1 MKDSFSTY
9 HPIINFFYFI
19 VVIGF
24 SMFFMHPIF
33 LVISLICSMIYST
46 YLNKR
51 KALKFNIV
59 YMIPLLIILMIIN
72 PAFNHYG
79 VTILLYVNDNPI
91 TLESIVYGVAS
102 ATMYISVIIWFS
114 CYNSIMTS
122 DKFMYVF
129 GKIIPALSL
138 IISMALRFVPR
149 FKAQI
154 KVISNGQK
162 CIGRDASQGNII
174 KRAKN
179 GMKILSIMVTWAL
192 ENSIETADS
201 MKSRGYGLKGRTSFS
216 NFRFDN
222 RDKIAFSIMS
232 GLTLIVLI
240 GACLGENNIK
250 YNPEIVYKEISAISI
265 VVYIAYFLLLIMPVI
280 LNILEDIK
288 WYYIKLEA

>member
-1 MKDSFSTY
+1 MRDSFSTY

-19 VVIGF
+19 GVIGF

-59 YMIPLLIILMIIN
+59 YMIPLLIILMLIN

-79 VTILLYVNDNPI
+79 VTILLYVNDNPV

-129 GKIIPALSL
+129 GKVIPALSL
-138 IISMALRFVPR
+138 IISMSLRFVPK

-162 CIGRDASQGNII
+162 CIGRDATQGNII

-179 GMKILSIMVTWAL
+179 GLKILSIMITWAL

-216 NFRFDN
+216 NFRFGT
-222 RDKIAFSIMS
+222 RDKVVFSITS
-232 GLTLIVLI
+232 GLSLIVLI
-240 GACLGENNIK
+240 GAFLGENNIK
-250 YNPEIVYKEISAISI
+250 YNPQIIYKEISIFSI
-265 VVYIAYFLLLIMPVI
+265 VVYVSYFLLLILPVI
-280 LNILEDIK
+280 LNTMEDIK
-288 WYYIKLEA
+288 WNYIELQA

>member
-9 HPIINFFYFI
+9 HPIINFMYFI

-24 SMFFMHPIF
+24 STFFMHPIF
-33 LVISLICSMIYST
+33 LVISLICSMIYSI

-59 YMIPLLIILMIIN
+59 YMIPLLIILMLIN

-79 VTILLYVNDNPI
+79 VTILVYVNDNPI

-138 IISMALRFVPR
+138 IISMSLRFVPK

-154 KVISNGQK
+154 KVISNAQK

-174 KRAKN
+174 RRAKN
-179 GMKILSIMVTWAL
+179 GIKILSIMITWAL

-216 NFRFDN
+216 NFRFDI
-222 RDKIAFSIMS
+222 RDKIVFSIIS

-240 GACLGENNIK
+240 GAFLGENNIK
-250 YNPEIVYKEISAISI
+250 YNPAIVYKKISAVSI
-265 VVYIAYFLLLIMPVI
+265 VVYVAYFLLLIMPVI
-280 LNILEDIK
+280 LNIMEDIK

>member
-9 HPIINFFYFI
+9 HPIINFMYFI

-33 LVISLICSMIYST
+33 LVISLICSMIYSI
-46 YLNKR
+46 YLNRR
-51 KALKFNIV
+51 KALKFNFV
-59 YMIPLLIILMIIN
+59 YMLPLLIILMLIN

-102 ATMYISVIIWFS
+102 ATMYISVIMWFS

-138 IISMALRFVPR
+138 IISMALRFVPK

-154 KVISNGQK
+154 KVISNAQK

-222 RDKIAFSIMS
+222 RDKVAFSILS

-240 GACLGENNIK
+240 GAWLGENNIK
-250 YNPEIVYKEISAISI
+250 YNPAIVYKKISIISI
-265 VVYIAYFLLLIMPVI
+265 VVYVAYFLLLITPVI
-280 LNILEDIK
+280 LNIMEDIK

>member
-9 HPIINFFYFI
+9 HPIINFMYFI

-33 LVISLICSMIYST
+33 LVISLICSMIYSI
-46 YLNKR
+46 YLNRR
-51 KALKFNIV
+51 KALKFNFV
-59 YMIPLLIILMIIN
+59 YMLPLLIILMLIN

-102 ATMYISVIIWFS
+102 ATMYISVIMWFS

-138 IISMALRFVPR
+138 IISMALRFVPK
-149 FKAQI
+149 FKVQI
-154 KVISNGQK
+154 KVISNAQK

-222 RDKIAFSIMS
+222 RDKVAFSILS

-240 GACLGENNIK
+240 GAWLGENNIK
-250 YNPEIVYKEISAISI
+250 YNPAIVYKKISIISI
-265 VVYIAYFLLLIMPVI
+265 VVYVAYFLLLITPVI
-280 LNILEDIK
+280 LNIMEDIK